1 MNKWVRELSVL
12 RRAFF
17 IASRFSGF
25 ETIEAGGSSMD
36 NVENFEDF
44 ERYLIKIFSE
54 AGMSVTK
61 LQNPLYSA
69 TTTDIEVLSATTLG
83 EPEID
88 MLISD
93 QEDY

>member
-25 ETIEAGGSSMD
+25 ETIEAGGNSMD
-36 NVENFEDF
+36 NVDNFEDF
-44 ERYLIKIFSE
+44 ERDLIKIFSE

-61 LQNPLYSA
+61 LHNPLYSETVA
-69 TTTDIEVLSATTLG
+69 DIEALPTTTLD
-83 EPEID
+83 EPEIN

>member
-1 MNKWVRELSVL
+1 VNKWVRELSVL

-17 IASRFSGF
+17 IASRFSRF
-25 ETIEAGGSSMD
+25 ETTEAGGNSMD
-36 NVENFEDF
+36 NVENFEDV
-44 ERYLIKIFSE
+44 ERDLIKIFSE

-61 LQNPLYSA
+61 LQNPLYSDA
-69 TTTDIEVLSATTLG
+69 TTDIEALHTITLD

>member
-17 IASRFSGF
+17 IASRFSKF
-25 ETIEAGGSSMD
+25 ETTEAGGIKME

-44 ERYLIKIFSE
+44 ERDLIKIFSE
-54 AGMSVTK
+54 AGISVTQ
-61 LQNPLYSA
+61 LQNPLYSDA
-69 TTTDIEVLSATTLG
+69 ETDILALHTITLDD
-83 EPEID
+83 PEIG

>member
-17 IASRFSGF
+17 IASRFSRF
-25 ETIEAGGSSMD
+25 ETTEAGGISMD
-36 NVENFEDF
+36 NIENLEDF
-44 ERYLIKIFSE
+44 ERDLIKIFLD
-54 AGMSVTK
+54 AGMSVTE
-61 LQNPLYSA
+61 LQNPLYSDA
-69 TTTDIEVLSATTLG
+69 ETDILALHTITLDD
-83 EPEID
+83 PEIG